1 MAPRLPSTAASI
13 STTAKGI
20 KKSFKGTEELN
31 SHASKNS
38 VGLIIPTQ
46 RALALIAM
54 DSSELGL

>member
-1 MAPRLPSTAASI
+1 LPSTAASI